1 MSSEG
6 SVTSHQST
14 QASDCE
20 PVRALIM
27 AGNDSEPV
35 QTEVY
40 LESDERPSDPPITR
54 SVSGTQSPPQ
64 RIQRLTSTAR
74 GHILDVNQPRG
85 EDEDFSIDWAKL
97 RSTVKRRVRRVRECL
112 LYDDVDD
119 RADLSAMI
127 EKYGPAEINLLRPK
141 DDTGMLTSDYV
152 ETTLGH
158 FTAVSYS

>member
-1 MSSEG
+1 M
-6 SVTSHQST
+6 
-14 QASDCE
+14 
-20 PVRALIM
+20 P
-27 AGNDSEPV
+27 GNDNSEPV

-40 LESDERPSDPPITR
+40 LENDERPSEPPITR
-54 SVSGTQSPPQ
+54 SVSGTQSPPL

-85 EDEDFSIDWAKL
+85 EDEDFSIDWGKL
-97 RSTVKRRVRRVRECL
+97 RSTVKRRVRRVKECL

-141 DDTGMLTSDYV
+141 DDTGMLTAEQDITQLRNHTRSGLV
-152 ETTLGH
+152 
-158 FTAVSYS
+158 

>member
-1 MSSEG
+1 MAASE
-6 SVTSHQST
+6 
-14 QASDCE
+14 
-20 PVRALIM
+20 
-27 AGNDSEPV
+27 SELV
-35 QTEVY
+35 ETEVY
-40 LESDERPSDPPITR
+40 LKNEERTSEPVTR

-85 EDEDFSIDWAKL
+85 EDEDFNIDWGKL
-97 RSTVKRRVRRVRECL
+97 RSTVKRRVRRVKECL

-141 DDTGMLTSDYV
+141 DDTGMLTADQQITNNSV
-152 ETTLGH
+152 LC
-158 FTAVSYS
+158 FVAFSCLVCMVLCNIRQSL